1 MPSSLAGLVHR
12 YRDLVRQFSTFVG
25 VGLAATAAHFA
36 ALTLVVEEDLL
47 GPVAGSA
54 VGFVVGGIV
63 SYSLNRRYTFE
74 TTRSHAGAV
83 PRFMV
88 IAGVAFGLNGLLM
101 ELLVHRLGLFYLL
114 AQAITSGL
122 IMLWTFSG
130 YRLWAFAHRPGA
142 RQA

>member
-1 MPSSLAGLVHR
+1 MPPSLAGLVHK
-12 YRDLVRQFSTFVG
+12 YRDLVRQFSTFFG

-36 ALTLVVEEDLL
+36 ALTLVVEEGLL

-54 VGFVVGGIV
+54 VGFLVGGIV

-83 PRFMV
+83 PRFLV
-88 IAGVAFGLNGLLM
+88 VAGVAFILNGLLM
-101 ELLVHRLGLFYLL
+101 DLLVHRLGVFYLL
-114 AQAITSGL
+114 AQAVTSGL

-130 YRLWAFAHRPGA
+130 YRLWAFAHRSGA
-142 RQA
+142 RRA